1 MWALLAATAVP
12 IIGVMQIRN
21 RLIDDLARIATGALG
36 VASGVREEVE
46 AMLRARFERYLTD
59 LSLVTR
65 EEFEAAKDLAA
76 RARENEEKL
85 TLRLTE
91 LERRVAT
98 LEAARLETPP
108 SADGDPSLS
117 G

>member
-1 MWALLAATAVP
+1 
-12 IIGVMQIRN
+12 MQIRN

-65 EEFEAAKDLAA
+65 EEFEAAKDLAV

-85 TLRLTE
+85 TVRLTE
-91 LERRVAT
+91 LERRVAA
-98 LEAARLETPP
+98 LEAAQLETPP
-108 SADGDPSLS
+108 TTDGDPSLTS
-117 G
+117 